1 MIILYLWAA
10 CAWAGFAVG
19 FVFFRVL
26 AIVLTSPLVAF
37 LSAVLLYHYGF
48 GLVGVVS
55 ISTGSLAAL
64 QSFYLLG
71 AAMRYATMNDE

>member
-10 CAWAGFAVG
+10 SAWVGLAVG
-19 FVFFRVL
+19 FLFFRVL

-37 LSAVLLYHYGF
+37 LSAALLHHYGF
-48 GLVGVVS
+48 GLIRVVS
-55 ISTGSLAAL
+55 ISMGSLVAL

-71 AAMRYATMNDE
+71 AAMRYATMNDD